1 MDVSFI
7 VMAIHK
13 NGLLCKDVVPILKS
27 EGPMF
32 IGPFSPQKRGGVKH
46 SRGHPERISDF

>member
-27 EGPMF
+27 EGPMI
-32 IGPFSPQKRGGVKH
+32 IGPFSPKKGGRVKP
-46 SRGHPERISDF
+46 SLP